1 MERKIDVLSDEKMQ
15 REFDKY
21 VEKNPSRKKDL
32 IRKRFLFT
40 ELLEKAGEN
49 YVKTELAKPR
59 RSSRLEILRRTKTSY
74 SIYSLHLTETKRNDP
89 ENARILFCFFNDK
102 KVIVYLVFFDE
113 SDEKYEKAIERLK
126 SRICEWNG
134 RDSIYAS
141 FRRCSCLCFHGA

>member
-32 IRKRFLFT
+32 IKNRFLLT

-49 YVKTELAKPR
+49 YLKTELAKPR
-59 RSSRLEILRRTKTSY
+59 RSSRLEVLRRTKTSY
-74 SIYSLHLTETKRNDP
+74 SIYSLHLTGTKRNDP

-126 SRICEWNG
+126 SRICEWTG
-134 RDSIYAS
+134 RG
-141 FRRCSCLCFHGA
+141 FNVCKF

>member
-32 IRKRFLFT
+32 IKKRFLFT
-40 ELLEKAGEN
+40 ELLEKAAEN
-49 YVKTELAKPR
+49 YVKTELAKSR

-102 KVIVYLVFFDE
+102 KIIVYLVFFDE

-126 SRICEWNG
+126 SRICKWTG
-134 RDSIYAS
+134 RG
-141 FRRCSCLCFHGA
+141 FNVCKF

>member
-32 IRKRFLFT
+32 IKKRFLFT

-49 YVKTELAKPR
+49 YVKTELAKSR

-74 SIYSLHLTETKRNDP
+74 SIFSLHLTETKRNDP

-126 SRICEWNG
+126 SRIQYMQVLEV
-134 RDSIYAS
+134 
-141 FRRCSCLCFHGA
+141 

>member
-32 IRKRFLFT
+32 IKKRFLFT

-49 YVKTELAKPR
+49 YVKTELAKSR

-74 SIYSLHLTETKRNDP
+74 SIFSLHLTETKRNDP
-89 ENARILFCFFNDK
+89 ENARILFCFFNEK

-126 SRICEWNG
+126 SRICKWTG
-134 RDSIYAS
+134 RG
-141 FRRCSCLCFHGA
+141 FNVCKF

>member
-1 MERKIDVLSDEKMQ
+1 MERKIDVLSDERMQ

-32 IRKRFLFT
+32 IKNRFLLT

-49 YVKTELAKPR
+49 YLKTELAKPR
-59 RSSRLEILRRTKTSY
+59 RSSRLEVSRRTKTSY
-74 SIYSLHLTETKRNDP
+74 SIYYLHLTETKRNDP

-102 KVIVYLVFFDE
+102 KIIVYLVFFDE

-126 SRICEWNG
+126 SRICEWTG
-134 RDSIYAS
+134 RG
-141 FRRCSCLCFHGA
+141 FNVCKF

>member
-21 VEKNPSRKKDL
+21 VEKNLSRKKDL
-32 IRKRFLFT
+32 IKKRFLFT

-89 ENARILFCFFNDK
+89 ENARFFSASSMIRRLLFILSSSMSPMK
-102 KVIVYLVFFDE
+102 
-113 SDEKYEKAIERLK
+113 SMRRRL
-126 SRICEWNG
+126 
-134 RDSIYAS
+134 RD
-141 FRRCSCLCFHGA
+141 

>member
-1 MERKIDVLSDEKMQ
+1 MERKIDVFSDERMQ

-32 IRKRFLFT
+32 IKNRFLLT

-49 YVKTELAKPR
+49 YVKMELAKPR

-102 KVIVYLVFFDE
+102 KIIVYLVFFDE

-126 SRICEWNG
+126 SRICEWTG
-134 RDSIYAS
+134 RG
-141 FRRCSCLCFHGA
+141 FNVCKF

>member
-59 RSSRLEILRRTKTSY
+59 RFSRLEILRRTKTSY
-74 SIYSLHLTETKRNDP
+74 SIYSLHLKETKRNDP

-102 KVIVYLVFFDE
+102 KIIVYLVFFDE

-126 SRICEWNG
+126 SRICKWTG
-134 RDSIYAS
+134 RG
-141 FRRCSCLCFHGA
+141 FNVCKF

>member
-1 MERKIDVLSDEKMQ
+1 MQ

-32 IRKRFLFT
+32 IKKRFLFT

-49 YVKTELAKPR
+49 YVKTELAKSR

-126 SRICEWNG
+126 SRILNG
-134 RDSIYAS
+134 PGGDLMYAS
-141 FRRCSCLCFHGA
+141 FRRCSYLCFHGA

>member
-1 MERKIDVLSDEKMQ
+1 MERKIDVLSDERMQ

-32 IRKRFLFT
+32 IKNRFLLT

-49 YVKTELAKPR
+49 YLKTELAKPR
-59 RSSRLEILRRTKTSY
+59 RSSRLEVLRRTKTSY

-102 KVIVYLVFFDE
+102 KIIVYLVFFDE

-126 SRICEWNG
+126 SRICEWTG
-134 RDSIYAS
+134 RG
-141 FRRCSCLCFHGA
+141 FNVCKF